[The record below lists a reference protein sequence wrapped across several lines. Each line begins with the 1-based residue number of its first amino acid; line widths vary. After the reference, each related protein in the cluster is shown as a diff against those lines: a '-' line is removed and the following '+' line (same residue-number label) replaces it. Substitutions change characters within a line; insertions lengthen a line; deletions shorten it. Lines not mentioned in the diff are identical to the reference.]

1 MEIQSGVNQNKPT
14 GGYGTGGGSAAGG
27 TGGEDSGDG
36 AGHAGSSSGYQQ
48 VRPANI
54 NMVNP
59 ELEGADE
66 TTPVAFGY
74 DVGHHNGNGATEY

>member
-1 MEIQSGVNQNKPT
+1 MAQQSGINQSKPA
-14 GGYGTGGGSAAGG
+14 GGYAAGSGSATGG

-36 AGHAGSSSGYQQ
+36 AGHAGSSTGYQHA
-48 VRPANI
+48 RPANE

-66 TTPVAFGY
+66 NAPVAFGY
-74 DVGHHNGNGATEY
+74 DVGHQNGNGSTEY